1 MCPTPRTTRT
11 DDRSGSASVQGLFD
25 IAGASAAREAEDAAS
40 EQRDLS
46 SALRRSYTRQLNYQA
61 AALSEP
67 LTAAALQPLADQGWR
82 VMHDRRWPGSTRANV
97 DHLVIGYGGVAVIDT
112 KHWSQPVQVRDGRL
126 WCGDDDRHDD
136 TVDTILRLT
145 ASIEELL
152 EEVATSSPGRAVGLS
167 PIHVVPVLVFT
178 EHPHANRPDPR
189 VGRVQLSTIRSLP
202 ALLARRPRVLDDAQI
217 ALIGEYLA
225 REMPPTVASN
235 PFPGSPRGGIGVP
248 IRPRPAPPAAAPPAE
263 ADQLFDVAELA
274 GHLTEAATRPMQ
286 DWMGFLHP
294 SQARLVRRC
303 FNGPARVRGPAGT
316 GKTVVLLHRAAW
328 LATTRPGRILVTS
341 FVRTLPTQLGTVY
354 RRLSPD
360 TADKVDFLPIH
371 ALARDLLARNGQHL
385 PVRQRQVDRAFTRA
399 WEQAGDNTVLAE
411 LAPARYWRDEIDHVI
426 KGRGLREL
434 ADYEAL
440 DRRGRTLP
448 LTDTNKHTVWTL
460 LHAYQDHLD
469 RAGAYDN
476 NDVLAAALHAITRHP
491 PDPSWSAVL
500 VDEVQDLTL
509 LGIRLCRELA
519 GDGIDALFLVGDG
532 QQALYPGGFTL
543 AEARVSV
550 TGRAVVLRTNYRN
563 TRQIIDSAR
572 RLVADR
578 DFTDLD
584 TTTEPGHRDIEI
596 LRDGPPV
603 RHQHAPHPH
612 GLALLLRQ
620 VMRSD
625 AATGIRWGD
634 MAVLCHTHAHLD
646 DITRRLTALGIPLRP
661 LSDWDGEPDDHVKIG
676 TIHRSK
682 GLDFAAVYLPDLT
695 PPRNPPTLAATT
707 ESSDWDVLHAQRE
720 YVARTRPRDRL
731 WIGRIRSRHAPTPS
745 TEHPRT

>member
-1 MCPTPRTTRT
+1 M
-11 DDRSGSASVQGLFD
+11 L
-25 IAGASAAREAEDAAS
+25 
-40 EQRDLS
+40 
-46 SALRRSYTRQLNYQA
+46 
-61 AALSEP
+61 
-67 LTAAALQPLADQGWR
+67 
-82 VMHDRRWPGSTRANV
+82 
-97 DHLVIGYGGVAVIDT
+97 
-112 KHWSQPVQVRDGRL
+112 
-126 WCGDDDRHDD
+126 
-136 TVDTILRLT
+136 
-145 ASIEELL
+145 
-152 EEVATSSPGRAVGLS
+152 
-167 PIHVVPVLVFT
+167 
-178 EHPHANRPDPR
+178 
-189 VGRVQLSTIRSLP
+189 LSTIRSLP

-248 IRPRPAPPAAAPPAE
+248 IRPRPAPPTGRRPADGGRDWADAGLDGFPAPIPSPAS
-263 ADQLFDVAELA
+263 APLLQRTGPGA
-274 GHLTEAATRPMQ
+274 RPRRHRQ
-286 DWMGFLHP
+286 D
-294 SQARLVRRC
+294 
-303 FNGPARVRGPAGT
+303 RGPAAP
-316 GKTVVLLHRAAW
+316 R
-328 LATTRPGRILVTS
+328 RQP
-341 FVRTLPTQLGTVY
+341 

-385 PVRQRQVDRAFTRA
+385 PVRQHQVNHAFTRA

-448 LTDTNKHTVWTL
+448 LTDTHKHTVWTL

-469 RAGAYDN
+469 RAGTSDN
-476 NDVLAAALHAITRHP
+476 NDVLSAALRAVTCHP
-491 PDPSWSAVL
+491 PDPNWSAVL
-500 VDEVQDLTL
+500 VDEVQDLTV

-519 GDGIDALFLVGDG
+519 GDGVDALFLVGDG

-572 RLVADR
+572 QLVADR

-584 TTTEPGHRDIEI
+584 TTTEPGHQEIEI

-603 RHQHAPHPH
+603 RHQHAPHRH

-661 LSDWDGEPDDHVKIG
+661 LSDWDGEPDDQVKIG

-695 PPRNPPTLAATT
+695 PPRNPPTSATTT
-707 ESSDWDVLHAQRE
+707 ESNDWDVLHAQRE

-731 WIGRIRSRHAPTPS
+731 WIGRIRSRHAHTPP